1 MYDILWKC
9 FETTTMALIQI
20 WKFSLTITSQY
31 DAIITLSNSSC
42 NKIYVYLHK
51 NNVCGCCSRFDH
63 SNIAKPNMTNY
74 RCFSGKKYFVY
85 KKFDH
90 LDNFRDD
97 LEFLLCAFEKK
108 YIFISNVNMLN
119 QGWNAFYNKV
129 WVQREITLKIVI
141 NWWRNLYLYYL
152 EIRCIRNV

>member
-20 WKFSLTITSQY
+20 WKFSITLTSQY

-42 NKIYVYLHK
+42 NIIYVYLHK
-51 NNVCGCCSRFDH
+51 NNVCGCCSRFDQ
-63 SNIAKPNMTNY
+63 SNIAKPKMTNY

-97 LEFLLCAFEKK
+97 LEFLLCAFEKNIYLLVMSICWIK
-108 YIFISNVNMLN
+108 GEMHFITKSES
-119 QGWNAFYNKV
+119 K
-129 WVQREITLKIVI
+129 EK
-141 NWWRNLYLYYL
+141 
-152 EIRCIRNV
+152 

>member
-20 WKFSLTITSQY
+20 WKFSITLTSQY

-42 NKIYVYLHK
+42 NIICVYLHK

-63 SNIAKPNMTNY
+63 SNIAKPKMTNY

-97 LEFLLCAFEKK
+97 LEFLLCAFEKNIYSLVMSICWIK
-108 YIFISNVNMLN
+108 GEMHFITKSES
-119 QGWNAFYNKV
+119 K
-129 WVQREITLKIVI
+129 EK
-141 NWWRNLYLYYL
+141 
-152 EIRCIRNV
+152 

>member
-20 WKFSLTITSQY
+20 WKFSITLTSQY

-42 NKIYVYLHK
+42 NIIYVYLHK

-63 SNIAKPNMTNY
+63 SNIAKPKMTNY

-97 LEFLLCAFEKK
+97 LEFLLCAFEKNMYSLVMSICWIK
-108 YIFISNVNMLN
+108 GEMHFITKSES
-119 QGWNAFYNKV
+119 K
-129 WVQREITLKIVI
+129 EK
-141 NWWRNLYLYYL
+141 
-152 EIRCIRNV
+152 

>member
-1 MYDILWKC
+1 
-9 FETTTMALIQI
+9 MALIQI
-20 WKFSLTITSQY
+20 RKFSLTITSQY
-31 DAIITLSNSSC
+31 DANITLSNSSC
-42 NKIYVYLHK
+42 NIIYVYLHK

-63 SNIAKPNMTNY
+63 SNIAKPKMTNY

-108 YIFISNVNMLN
+108 I
-119 QGWNAFYNKV
+119 
-129 WVQREITLKIVI
+129 
-141 NWWRNLYLYYL
+141 YLL
-152 EIRCIRNV
+152 VMSIC

>member
-1 MYDILWKC
+1 MYDIHWKC

-20 WKFSLTITSQY
+20 WKFSITLTSQY

-42 NKIYVYLHK
+42 NIIYVYLHK

-63 SNIAKPNMTNY
+63 SNIAKPKMTNY

-97 LEFLLCAFEKK
+97 LEFLLCAFEKNIYSLVMSICWIK
-108 YIFISNVNMLN
+108 GEMHFITKSES
-119 QGWNAFYNKV
+119 K
-129 WVQREITLKIVI
+129 EK
-141 NWWRNLYLYYL
+141 
-152 EIRCIRNV
+152 

>member
-20 WKFSLTITSQY
+20 WKFSITITSQY

-42 NKIYVYLHK
+42 NIIYVYLHK

-63 SNIAKPNMTNY
+63 SKIAKPKMTNY

-97 LEFLLCAFEKK
+97 LEFLLCAFEKNIYSLVMSICWIK
-108 YIFISNVNMLN
+108 GEMHFITKSES
-119 QGWNAFYNKV
+119 K
-129 WVQREITLKIVI
+129 EK
-141 NWWRNLYLYYL
+141 
-152 EIRCIRNV
+152 

>member
-20 WKFSLTITSQY
+20 WKFSITLTSQY

-42 NKIYVYLHK
+42 NIIYVYLHK

-63 SNIAKPNMTNY
+63 SNIAKPKMTNY

-97 LEFLLCAFEKK
+97 LEFLLCAFEKNIYSLVMSICWIK
-108 YIFISNVNMLN
+108 GEMHFITKSES
-119 QGWNAFYNKV
+119 K
-129 WVQREITLKIVI
+129 EK
-141 NWWRNLYLYYL
+141 
-152 EIRCIRNV
+152 

>member
-20 WKFSLTITSQY
+20 WKFSITLTSQY

-42 NKIYVYLHK
+42 NIIYVYLHK
-51 NNVCGCCSRFDH
+51 NNVCGCCSLFDH
-63 SNIAKPNMTNY
+63 SNTAKPKMTNY

-97 LEFLLCAFEKK
+97 FLLCAFEKK

-141 NWWRNLYLYYL
+141 NFIFILFGNSVYP
-152 EIRCIRNV
+152 

>member
-9 FETTTMALIQI
+9 FETMTMALIQI
-20 WKFSLTITSQY
+20 WKFSITITSQY

-42 NKIYVYLHK
+42 NIIYVYLHK

-63 SNIAKPNMTNY
+63 SNITNPKMTNY

-97 LEFLLCAFEKK
+97 LEFLLCAFEKNIYSLVMSICWIK
-108 YIFISNVNMLN
+108 GEMHFITKSES
-119 QGWNAFYNKV
+119 K
-129 WVQREITLKIVI
+129 EK
-141 NWWRNLYLYYL
+141 
-152 EIRCIRNV
+152 

>member
-9 FETTTMALIQI
+9 FETMTMALIQI
-20 WKFSLTITSQY
+20 WKFSITITSQY

-42 NKIYVYLHK
+42 NIIYVYLHK

-63 SNIAKPNMTNY
+63 SNIAKPKMTNY

-97 LEFLLCAFEKK
+97 LEFLLCAFEKNIYSLVMSICWIK
-108 YIFISNVNMLN
+108 GEMHFITKSES
-119 QGWNAFYNKV
+119 K
-129 WVQREITLKIVI
+129 EK
-141 NWWRNLYLYYL
+141 
-152 EIRCIRNV
+152 